1 MRSGIYVKRE
11 ETPFVCD
18 ELADAIVGYVEADGC
33 MVYSVEKSL
42 AILTKDGGMD
52 IVEAEEYLEENVIG
66 RYLKRKSGV
75 WFY

>member
-1 MRSGIYVKRE
+1 MRSGIYVKKE

-18 ELADAIVGYVEADGC
+18 ELADAIVGYIEEDGS

-42 AILTKDGGMD
+42 QILTKDGMD

-66 RYLKRKSGV
+66 RYLKRKAGV